1 IMLRRGG
8 PTWSYI
14 QFVTCDSCARAGKP
28 FVSNHFGVVTQTL
41 MFGSVNSDGHPGF
54 VGSGDGAGVE
64 TEHKRPRLCTSTA
77 SLGWEALLEARR
89 QPGGA
94 LPGGARRPFAG
105 PRAPLEHAGGGG
117 GGRPAAEPEGGPAPW
132 GELGSAG
139 SASQPLWGAAPS
151 DQPANFVAELLLD
164 EGSCQELSGQILEPS
179 RGLRWPSTGP
189 GQQEWRGHFRGS
201 DLEEAFCLFR
211 PPRAAFGPWDCAQ
224 RIRGEGL
231 HRLDPGGPG
240 TDFTAS
246 RTSDILLQSEP

>member
-1 IMLRRGG
+1 
-8 PTWSYI
+8 
-14 QFVTCDSCARAGKP
+14 
-28 FVSNHFGVVTQTL
+28 SNHFGVVTQTL

-77 SLGWEALLEARR
+77 SLGWEAW
-89 QPGGA
+89 
-94 LPGGARRPFAG
+94 
-105 PRAPLEHAGGGG
+105 
-117 GGRPAAEPEGGPAPW
+117 GGPAPW